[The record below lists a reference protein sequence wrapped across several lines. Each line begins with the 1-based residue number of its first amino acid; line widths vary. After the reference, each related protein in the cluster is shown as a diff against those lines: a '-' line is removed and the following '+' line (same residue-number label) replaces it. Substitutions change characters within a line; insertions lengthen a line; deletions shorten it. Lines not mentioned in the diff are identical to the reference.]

1 MSALDPRGRKPIKP
15 TTAKKLGLHSVT
27 RPYLESEM
35 WMAENALMD
44 LRRSNIKARIVQS
57 PADIKGAV
65 EVWRK

>member
-1 MSALDPRGRKPIKP
+1 
-15 TTAKKLGLHSVT
+15 
-27 RPYLESEM
+27 M